1 MLNLQHF
8 HLNQWEVYSG
18 NALDKVSHYY
28 VKLRV
33 IRLRSSGKFFIK
45 KIQMIDNLFYFDIAE
60 PVGSKAPTFSTDAN
74 SISFTRN
81 VDQSFGLLCQAQAY
95 PAPIFR
101 QVAYDTPY
109 ISVVLRQDTINILD
123 NC

>member
-1 MLNLQHF
+1 M
-8 HLNQWEVYSG
+8 
-18 NALDKVSHYY
+18 
-28 VKLRV
+28 
-33 IRLRSSGKFFIK
+33 
-45 KIQMIDNLFYFDIAE
+45 KIQTIDNLFHFDIAE

-95 PAPIFR
+95 PAPLFR
-101 QVAYDTPY
+101 QVSYDTSI
-109 ISVVLRQDTINILD
+109 ISIVIRQDISNIL